1 MNLKGLKPARYK
13 RRYLPFNIRLS
24 KTLMFWVRDNT
35 TQRENVQKIASN
47 VASDLS
53 KRVDRECKAR
63 EWKDHHR
70 IPVVDQG
77 GRVIG
82 YRYLNGGE
90 NK

>member
-1 MNLKGLKPARYK
+1 
-13 RRYLPFNIRLS
+13 
-24 KTLMFWVRDNT
+24 MFWVRDNT